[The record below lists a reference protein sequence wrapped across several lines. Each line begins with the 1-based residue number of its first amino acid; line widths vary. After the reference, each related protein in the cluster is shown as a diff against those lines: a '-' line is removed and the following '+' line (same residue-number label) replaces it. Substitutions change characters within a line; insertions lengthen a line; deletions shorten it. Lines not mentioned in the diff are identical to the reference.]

1 MTYFRH
7 AVRHLQVSV
16 ERRLHEVLNAARWF
30 GPRVPFG
37 TTPVELILA
46 DTREVVKPNLVAV
59 IFGDESAEQVEQLG
73 GGLSSFTLGIGLDV
87 IGDGQSITTA
97 IAADVMDGLSGRNPA
112 FSRFLEVRDHVQDV
126 VRDDWSAEFVEVQRL
141 KPDPMEWRPNW
152 LALSAMLDVTF
163 RSED

>member
-1 MTYFRH
+1 M
-7 AVRHLQVSV
+7 
-16 ERRLHEVLNAARWF
+16 
-30 GPRVPFG
+30 
-37 TTPVELILA
+37 
-46 DTREVVKPNLVAV
+46 
-59 IFGDESAEQVEQLG
+59 G

-97 IAADVMDGLSGRNPA
+97 IAADLMDGLSGRNPA

-163 RSED
+163 RGED

>member
-1 MTYFRH
+1 MN
-7 AVRHLQVSV
+7 
-16 ERRLHEVLNAARWF
+16 VLNVDR
-30 GPRVPFG
+30 PFY
-37 TTPVELILA
+37 TT
-46 DTREVVKPNLVAV
+46 
-59 IFGDESAEQVEQLG
+59 ES
-73 GGLSSFTLGIGLDV
+73 
-87 IGDGQSITTA
+87 
-97 IAADVMDGLSGRNPA
+97 A